1 MSSFGQR
8 THRNRWKEE
17 ETRKRKGPETR
28 AETKE
33 LRGVAG
39 NLQDVNVYS
48 APYPRH
54 APSPQLSV
62 LQAARSQALC
72 AAWVDCTAWYSII
85 SLLPLIAQKEKP
97 SYPRP

>member
-1 MSSFGQR
+1 MGRGGVDTLCRGKEVRDVSPFGQR

-48 APYPRH
+48 AP
-54 APSPQLSV
+54 
-62 LQAARSQALC
+62 
-72 AAWVDCTAWYSII
+72 
-85 SLLPLIAQKEKP
+85 
-97 SYPRP
+97 